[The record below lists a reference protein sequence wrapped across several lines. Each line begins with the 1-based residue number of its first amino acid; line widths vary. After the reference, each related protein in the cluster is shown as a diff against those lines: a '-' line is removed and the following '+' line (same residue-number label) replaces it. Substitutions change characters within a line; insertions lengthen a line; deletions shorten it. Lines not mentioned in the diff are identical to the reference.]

1 MKADVTGDVKK
12 ESLEAFVMRTFDVIE
27 FCSVRNTVR
36 F

>member
-1 MKADVTGDVKK
+1 MLQK
-12 ESLEAFVMRTFDVIE
+12 ESLEAFVMRIFDVIE

>member
-1 MKADVTGDVKK
+1 MLQK

-27 FCSVRNTVR
+27 FCSVRNTVP

>member
-1 MKADVTGDVKK
+1 MLQK

-27 FCSVRNTVR
+27 FCCVRNTVR

>member
-1 MKADVTGDVKK
+1 MLQK
-12 ESLEAFVMRTFDVIE
+12 EILEAFVMRTFDVIE

>member
-1 MKADVTGDVKK
+1 MLQK

-27 FCSVRNTVR
+27 FCGVRNTVR

>member
-1 MKADVTGDVKK
+1 MLQK

-27 FCSVRNTVR
+27 FYSVRNTVR